1 MEFSNEK
8 AHNEEIDYENPFLS
22 MKIYQNYRNKDDAA
36 KWHYHK
42 ELEMLAV
49 LDGYLDLYV
58 ENDHLRLEK
67 GDVVLVGA
75 YQLHRD
81 RTYCDSKLNYIVF
94 QFDVQQYFENSTMPY
109 LRFFS
114 EPSFPLHKLNYIFH
128 ECENAKKTVYE
139 SVKEILQEVKE
150 KEEGYEIAVSMIIK
164 RIILSL
170 IRSDT
175 RKMIDLKENTDL
187 LRLKP
192 VLDYIEK
199 NLSAKIQVEEASRI
213 ANISYY
219 YFVKFFKKVLG
230 MSFLEYVNYKKIK
243 LAERILL
250 TKDVSVSQVA
260 EDVGMPNMAHF
271 YKVFKKYHNCSPNE
285 FRKKMI
291 DWTN

>member
-1 MEFSNEK
+1 MEIPSEK
-8 AHNEEIDYENPFLS
+8 AHNEQIDYENPFLS
-22 MKIYQNYRNKDDAA
+22 MKIYQNYRLTDSAA

-42 ELEMLAV
+42 ELEILAV

-58 ENDHLRLEK
+58 ENDTFRLNK
-67 GDVVLVGA
+67 GDVVLIGA
-75 YQLHRD
+75 SQLHRD
-81 RTYCDSKLNYIVF
+81 RCYRDSQLNYIVF

-109 LRFFS
+109 YRFFS
-114 EPSFPLHKLNYIFH
+114 EPSFPLHRLNYIFQ
-128 ECENAKKTVYE
+128 ENEEAKNTVYQ
-139 SVKEILQEVKE
+139 SVEEIFHEVKE
-150 KEEGYEIAVSMIIK
+150 KQEGYEIAVSMIIK
-164 RIILSL
+164 RIILTL
-170 IRSDT
+170 LRGDT
-175 RKMIDLKENTDL
+175 RKMIDLTENTDL

-192 VLDYIEK
+192 VLDYIDN

-219 YFVKFFKKVLG
+219 YFVKYFKKVLG

-260 EDVGMPNMAHF
+260 EEIGMPNMAHF
-271 YKVFKKYHNCSPNE
+271 YKVFKKHHNCSPND

-291 DWTN
+291 EWTN